1 MPDTNK
7 QYKLVL
13 FDVDGV
19 LNDGTLWIG
28 ESGEVY
34 KPFNAKDGFAFATLR
49 QFGLK
54 AGVLSGKTSEALRY
68 RCDQLKMDIVLL
80 GADDKW
86 AVLSE
91 YLLAENIQA
100 KEVVFVGDDI
110 NDIDVISRVGYSYA
124 PKDAHPL
131 VLAEVLKICNAR
143 GGRGVARE
151 VCEDVL
157 MQMGHGLTDIY
168 RPYLSRSSL
177 AKYEQ

>member
-1 MPDTNK
+1 MSATNK

-34 KPFNAKDGFAFATLR
+34 KPFNAKDGFAFAIFR
-49 QFGLK
+49 EFGLK

-68 RCDQLKMDIVLL
+68 RCDQLKMDVALL

-86 AVLSE
+86 AVLSR
-91 YLLAENIQA
+91 YLLAENIGA
-100 KEVVFVGDDI
+100 EEVVFVGDDI

-124 PKDAHPL
+124 PKDAHPV
-131 VLAEVLKICNAR
+131 VLAEVSKVCRAR
-143 GGRGVARE
+143 GGRGVGRE

-157 MQMGHGLTDIY
+157 MQMGYGLIDIY
-168 RPYLSRSSL
+168 RPYLSKRGGL
-177 AKYEQ
+177 KYEQ